1 MFDDTSRYAGLPTS
15 ELQLADGRRIRYA
28 ARRLLPQA
36 ASRPA
41 GSEIATSDAD
51 RLDLLAASTL
61 GDPALYWQICDAN
74 DVMNPAVVLATPDRR
89 LRVPLTGQ
97 YF

>member
-1 MFDDTSRYAGLPTS
+1 MFDDTSRYAALPTA

-28 ARRLLPQA
+28 RRRFLPQG
-36 ASRPA
+36 ASLPE
-41 GSEIATSDAD
+41 GSEVVTTDAD
-51 RLDLLAASTL
+51 RLDLLAAHTL
-61 GDPALYWQICDAN
+61 ADPALFWQICDAN
-74 DVMNPAVVLATPDRR
+74 DVMNPATVLATPRRR